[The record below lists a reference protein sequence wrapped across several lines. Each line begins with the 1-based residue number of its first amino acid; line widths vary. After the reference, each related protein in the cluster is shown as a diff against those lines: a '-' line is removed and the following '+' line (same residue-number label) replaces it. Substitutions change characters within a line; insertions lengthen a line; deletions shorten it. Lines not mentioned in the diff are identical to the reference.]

1 LVRGGVSRYRE
12 ARSVL
17 FLFKSSVR
25 RGAFAALSVLI
36 GGAVP
41 QTTAAGADASST
53 VALPPL
59 VVTPTRLP
67 TPENEVGSS
76 ITVISEEEIQRKQ
89 ERTLPDA
96 LRDVPGL
103 NVIQNGGPGGTSSV
117 FIRGANSNQTKV
129 FIDGIDATN
138 PATGSFNFEHI
149 LTWDIE
155 RVEVVRGPQSG
166 LYGADAIGGVINI
179 ITKKGSGP
187 AQFVGSLEGG
197 SFGTLNQNAGIR
209 GSLERFNYY
218 LDFAHYHTSDIQV
231 TPPDLVPIGRLVQGD
246 SYDNKTFSGRFGA
259 DLADNFDLGFAIR
272 YIGTSLNFT
281 GDDFLGPEALKSNE
295 SDQQLFT
302 RGTAHLVSLDGLLD
316 QTLGFSY
323 TKFFQRDLDPNF
335 LPPEPSFFN
344 GDRIKADW
352 QGDIKLMP
360 GQILTLRG
368 EHQRDEISTP
378 AAAITDDAG
387 MIQLQSSFGERLFNA
402 ASVRYDSYDTFG
414 SKTTFRIAPA
424 LLIPETG
431 SRLKGSV
438 GTGFKAPT
446 LAQLFQNF
454 PSFNFFGNPNLKP
467 ETSIGYDLGFEQTAL
482 EKHVQFGATYFHNNI
497 DNLITTNDT
506 STTFENISRATTY
519 GVESF
524 LAVTPWEPLT
534 LRADYTY
541 LMAKDD
547 ILDQQLLRRP
557 KNKVSLDAAWHVT
570 DAALLS
576 ATIVYV
582 GPSRDVNRAGT
593 ITGLTA
599 SGYTLVNLA
608 GSYDLGNGV
617 SAYARIDNLLD
628 RHYQSP
634 IGFLRPGLGVFAG
647 VRLALNPIVPGS
659 KP

>member
-1 LVRGGVSRYRE
+1 M
-12 ARSVL
+12 
-17 FLFKSSVR
+17 
-25 RGAFAALSVLI
+25 
-36 GGAVP
+36 
-41 QTTAAGADASST
+41 
-53 VALPPL
+53 
-59 VVTPTRLP
+59 
-67 TPENEVGSS
+67 
-76 ITVISEEEIQRKQ
+76 
-89 ERTLPDA
+89 
-96 LRDVPGL
+96 
-103 NVIQNGGPGGTSSV
+103 
-117 FIRGANSNQTKV
+117 
-129 FIDGIDATN
+129 
-138 PATGSFNFEHI
+138 
-149 LTWDIE
+149 
-155 RVEVVRGPQSG
+155 
-166 LYGADAIGGVINI
+166 
-179 ITKKGSGP
+179 
-187 AQFVGSLEGG
+187 
-197 SFGTLNQNAGIR
+197 
-209 GSLERFNYY
+209 
-218 LDFAHYHTSDIQV
+218 
-231 TPPDLVPIGRLVQGD
+231 
-246 SYDNKTFSGRFGA
+246 
-259 DLADNFDLGFAIR
+259 
-272 YIGTSLNFT
+272 
-281 GDDFLGPEALKSNE
+281 
-295 SDQQLFT
+295 
-302 RGTAHLVSLDGLLD
+302 SLDGLLD

-323 TKFFQRDLDPNF
+323 TEFFPARPRPEF
-335 LPPEPSFFN
+335 SCLPAELLN
-344 GDRIKADW
+344 GETHQKPIGTGRIN
-352 QGDIKLMP
+352 LTP

-414 SKTTFRIAPA
+414 SKTTFRVAPA

-482 EKHVQFGATYFHNNI
+482 ERRVQFGATYFHNNI
-497 DNLITTNDT
+497 DNLITANDT
-506 STTFENISRATTY
+506 FTTFENINRATTY

-570 DAALLS
+570 DAAQLS

-593 ITGLTA
+593 IAGLTA

>member
-1 LVRGGVSRYRE
+1 MG
-12 ARSVL
+12 
-17 FLFKSSVR
+17 SSV
-25 RGAFAALSVLI
+25 
-36 GGAVP
+36 
-41 QTTAAGADASST
+41 
-53 VALPPL
+53 
-59 VVTPTRLP
+59 
-67 TPENEVGSS
+67 
-76 ITVISEEEIQRKQ
+76 TVITEEEIQRKQ

-96 LRDVPGL
+96 LKDVPGL
-103 NVIQNGGPGGTSSV
+103 NVVQTGGPGGVTSV
-117 FIRGANSNQTKV
+117 FMRGTNANQTKV
-129 FIDGIDATN
+129 FIDGIDVTN
-138 PATGSFNFEHI
+138 PATGTFDFEHV

-187 AQFVGSLEGG
+187 AQLAGSLEGG
-197 SFGTLNQNAGIR
+197 SFGTLNQNARIS

-218 LDFAHYHTSDIQV
+218 LDFAHYRTSDIQV
-231 TPPDLVPIGRLVQGD
+231 TPSDLVPLGRQTKGD
-246 SYDNKTFSGRFGA
+246 SYDNKTFSGRFSA
-259 DLADNFDLGFAIR
+259 DLSENFDLGFAIR

-281 GDDFLGPEALKSNE
+281 GDDFLGPQALRSNE
-295 SDQQLFT
+295 RDQQLFT
-302 RGTAHLVSLDGLLD
+302 RGTAHLVSFDGLLD
-316 QTLGFSY
+316 QTLGFAY
-323 TKFFQRDLDPNF
+323 TKFYQRDIDPNPPVLDPN
-335 LPPEPSFFN
+335 FFN

-378 AAAITDDAG
+378 IAAITDDAG
-387 MIQLQSSFGERLFNA
+387 MIQLQSSVGERLFNA

-414 SKTTFRIAPA
+414 GKTTFRIAPA

-446 LAQLFQNF
+446 LAQLFQDF

-467 ETSIGYDLGFEQTAL
+467 ETSIGYDLGFEQMAL
-482 EKHVQFGATYFHNNI
+482 ERRVRFGATYFHNNI

-506 STTFENISRATTY
+506 FTTLENVSKATTY

-541 LMAKDD
+541 LMAKND

-582 GPSRDVNRAGT
+582 GPSRDVNRSGT
-593 ITGLTA
+593 VSGLTA

-628 RHYQSP
+628 RRYQSP

-647 VRLALNPIVPGS
+647 VRLALDPIVPGS